1 VAAGDVL
8 VIHPGALGDVL
19 LTIPALR
26 MLRARHHDGRL
37 VLAAQSHLG
46 RLLVELGEVDAASAF
61 ESLGL
66 EALFVEN
73 GEPVSVPAV
82 SRASR
87 VVCWFG
93 SRDPTFPRRLRE
105 VAPSAVVASSAGNG
119 SRVVWEH
126 VMSTIGADGEAVRAP
141 VEVTSELRA
150 AGSDVL
156 REAGWNGRRRVMMV
170 HAGAGGR
177 DKRWPVEGFAE
188 VVAQVAR
195 HHDLVVALHEGPAD
209 RDAVAALAE
218 RIDALVLK
226 QPTLPHL
233 AGALCHVAAC
243 LGNDSG
249 VTHLAAA
256 IGRPTVALF
265 GAERLAW
272 RPWAR
277 TTRVVVV
284 EPGRLSHDVA
294 AVTSA
299 LDEILG

>member
-1 VAAGDVL
+1 MGARDVDHRRRRRGRPSTGGGDV
-8 VIHPGALGDVL
+8 G
-19 LTIPALR
+19 
-26 MLRARHHDGRL
+26 
-37 VLAAQSHLG
+37 
-46 RLLVELGEVDAASAF
+46 
-61 ESLGL
+61 
-66 EALFVEN
+66 
-73 GEPVSVPAV
+73 
-82 SRASR
+82 ASR
-87 VVCWFG
+87 
-93 SRDPTFPRRLRE
+93 RRER
-105 VAPSAVVASSAGNG
+105 
-119 SRVVWEH
+119 R
-126 VMSTIGADGEAVRAP
+126 STRG
-141 VEVTSELRA
+141 
-150 AGSDVL
+150 
-156 REAGWNGRRRVMMV
+156 
-170 HAGAGGR
+170 
-177 DKRWPVEGFAE
+177 
-188 VVAQVAR
+188 
-195 HHDLVVALHEGPAD
+195 LVVALHEGPAD

-272 RPWAR
+272 QPWAR

-299 LDEILG
+299 LAEVLG

>member
-1 VAAGDVL
+1 
-8 VIHPGALGDVL
+8 
-19 LTIPALR
+19 
-26 MLRARHHDGRL
+26 
-37 VLAAQSHLG
+37 
-46 RLLVELGEVDAASAF
+46 
-61 ESLGL
+61 
-66 EALFVEN
+66 
-73 GEPVSVPAV
+73 
-82 SRASR
+82 
-87 VVCWFG
+87 
-93 SRDPTFPRRLRE
+93 
-105 VAPSAVVASSAGNG
+105 
-119 SRVVWEH
+119 
-126 VMSTIGADGEAVRAP
+126 
-141 VEVTSELRA
+141 
-150 AGSDVL
+150 
-156 REAGWNGRRRVMMV
+156 MMV

-272 RPWAR
+272 QPWAR
-277 TTRVVVV
+277 TARVVVV

-294 AVTSA
+294 VVTSA

>member
-1 VAAGDVL
+1 
-8 VIHPGALGDVL
+8 
-19 LTIPALR
+19 
-26 MLRARHHDGRL
+26 
-37 VLAAQSHLG
+37 
-46 RLLVELGEVDAASAF
+46 
-61 ESLGL
+61 
-66 EALFVEN
+66 
-73 GEPVSVPAV
+73 
-82 SRASR
+82 
-87 VVCWFG
+87 
-93 SRDPTFPRRLRE
+93 
-105 VAPSAVVASSAGNG
+105 
-119 SRVVWEH
+119 
-126 VMSTIGADGEAVRAP
+126 
-141 VEVTSELRA
+141 
-150 AGSDVL
+150 
-156 REAGWNGRRRVMMV
+156 
-170 HAGAGGR
+170 AGGR

-272 RPWAR
+272 QPWAR

-294 AVTSA
+294 AVA
-299 LDEILG
+299 RAVGIVGEAARVDERAVRATVIDPSPPEGRDRIVGEEEPVDPVVRRRARVRQP

>member
-1 VAAGDVL
+1 
-8 VIHPGALGDVL
+8 
-19 LTIPALR
+19 
-26 MLRARHHDGRL
+26 
-37 VLAAQSHLG
+37 
-46 RLLVELGEVDAASAF
+46 
-61 ESLGL
+61 
-66 EALFVEN
+66 
-73 GEPVSVPAV
+73 
-82 SRASR
+82 
-87 VVCWFG
+87 
-93 SRDPTFPRRLRE
+93 
-105 VAPSAVVASSAGNG
+105 
-119 SRVVWEH
+119 RVVWEH

-233 AGALCHVAAC
+233 AGAVVIAGGVGVAVVEW
-243 LGNDSG
+243 LGFPKGS
-249 VTHLAAA
+249 VW
-256 IGRPTVALF
+256 IVVALTVV
-265 GAERLAW
+265 L
-272 RPWAR
+272 
-277 TTRVVVV
+277 VVVIR
-284 EPGRLSHDVA
+284 GLTRRRS
-294 AVTSA
+294 
-299 LDEILG
+299 